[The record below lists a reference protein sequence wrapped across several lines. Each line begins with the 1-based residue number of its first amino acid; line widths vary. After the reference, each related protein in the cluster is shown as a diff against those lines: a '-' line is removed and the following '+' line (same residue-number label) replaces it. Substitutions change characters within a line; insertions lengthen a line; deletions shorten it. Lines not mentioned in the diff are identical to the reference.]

1 MVGLPALNRQKKGQN
16 RDNSQWF
23 GSEFIYRLICFS
35 RQIWDRI
42 SFFSDLR
49 KAVIIFRAA
58 LYLLKAIILIGVSL
72 NCALVKSSTFEQEA
86 LDTHNKYRRLHGA
99 PPLQLS
105 RELSESGQKW
115 ANHLLSINALQHSNT
130 NNGENLWYKWNSSVR
145 DASGK
150 LLLLLDSCLILLSF
164 LLINVSDYSK
174 EFIASISATV
184 NCQWQIKAK
193 FTFSS

>member
-1 MVGLPALNRQKKGQN
+1 M
-16 RDNSQWF
+16 
-23 GSEFIYRLICFS
+23 
-35 RQIWDRI
+35 
-42 SFFSDLR
+42 
-49 KAVIIFRAA
+49 
-58 LYLLKAIILIGVSL
+58 SL

-105 RELSESGQKW
+105 RELSESSQKW

-150 LLLLLDSCLILLSF
+150 LSGNKGSSLKKILLILLF
-164 LLINVSDYSK
+164 RHIIIFIIRFWSDPL
-174 EFIASISATV
+174 
-184 NCQWQIKAK
+184 
-193 FTFSS
+193 TFSSNKCVRPSRTIQKNALLQY